1 MWKETFKKFFNQVY
15 PHKNG
20 DQLLDN
26 IYLAFDTDKSGF
38 ISFQELLIGL
48 SLASQ
53 NDPIKKLSLIFNIYD
68 RDSSGYLEKSELSKF
83 LQYIKNVNLL
93 KSEFDENTW
102 IDSLNNQ
109 CLNREEFINM
119 IMSIPNLKRH
129 YLNLINIFG

>member
-1 MWKETFKKFFNQVY
+1 MY

-26 IYLAFDTDKSGF
+26 IYLSFDTDKSGF

-68 RDSSGYLEKSELSKF
+68 RDSSGYLEKNELSKF

-93 KSEFDENTW
+93 KSEFDETTW

-109 CLNREEFINM
+109 CLNKEEFINM
-119 IMSIPNLKRH
+119 IMSIPDLKRH